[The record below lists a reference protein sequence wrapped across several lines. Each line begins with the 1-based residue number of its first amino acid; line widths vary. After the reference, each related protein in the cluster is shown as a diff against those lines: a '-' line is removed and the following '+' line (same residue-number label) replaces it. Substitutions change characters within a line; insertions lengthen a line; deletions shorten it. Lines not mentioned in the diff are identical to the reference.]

1 MMHWFARFVCALVRV
16 TSSGRTS
23 TCAAQKLVS
32 PLFPS
37 FSLSPPHP
45 SPFPLRSPLRR
56 IPTLERFDFYLDGVF
71 LSAVKLRHVEIMI
84 IARWAKK
91 SGIGMQTFN
100 SSVRFVWKEKD
111 ISFFSSYHLFL
122 SFCNLKYRRK
132 RNMFLKSRKNR
143 IYNRVRFL
151 SIYLG
156 FGKRVWL
163 RNYAF

>member
-1 MMHWFARFVCALVRV
+1 MMHWFARFVCARLSVWRARGEAARVRHKNLFRL
-16 TSSGRTS
+16 SF
-23 TCAAQKLVS
+23 
-32 PLFPS
+32 PL
-37 FSLSPPHP
+37 SLSPPH
-45 SPFPLRSPLRR
+45 PFPLRSPLRR

>member
-1 MMHWFARFVCALVRV
+1 M

-37 FSLSPPHP
+37 FSLSASPLPLPSSLPAPPYPHP
-45 SPFPLRSPLRR
+45 RTFRFLSRR
-56 IPTLERFDFYLDGVF
+56 RVSV
-71 LSAVKLRHVEIMI
+71 SAVKLRHVEITI

-100 SSVRFVWKEKD
+100 SFVGTICIKGEGYF
-111 ISFFSSYHLFL
+111 FFSSYHLFL
-122 SFCNLKYRRK
+122 FCNLKYRRK

-156 FGKRVWL
+156 FGKRV
-163 RNYAF
+163 

>member
-100 SSVRFVWKEKD
+100 SFVGTICIKGEGYF
-111 ISFFSSYHLFL
+111 FFSSYHLFL
-122 SFCNLKYRRK
+122 FCNLKYRRK